1 MEKAHTNPQTRQ
13 ESFQLNH
20 PLDNHRPYNVP
31 ISSSGNPGE
40 TPVFRNVKV
49 KDDLSVVPEDGIRT
63 VKDLIRRSA
72 DKFGSNPAFGS
83 RTEIQAHLKD
93 GPPDANGNKKQLTI
107 SELSPYEFI
116 SYIEYEKLVT
126 AIGLGLV
133 SLGLT
138 PSQDKI
144 CMWAQ
149 TSASWLS
156 TFHGAASQSIAI
168 VTAYSNLGLSGLQH
182 ALESTDS
189 VAIFV
194 DSSSIAR
201 LALTLDAVPAL
212 RLVVYKNDTRI
223 SGDVIQKFKQDFSKV
238 KFIEFDELVSLGRS
252 APAISEPHS
261 PSPDDICAIM
271 YTSGS
276 TGNPKGV
283 PLRHKNIV
291 AAVSG
296 WNITWGGHF
305 DSNDVVLAYLPLAHI
320 MEFISE
326 HGFLYWGVPMG
337 YGTPRTLF
345 DHSVQNCKGDLTEL
359 RPTYMVGVPA
369 IWESARKSIVAS
381 IGAYPPDK
389 QTAFWDA
396 LRDKQRNFEEGV
408 VFPSEREAAFSGVR
422 GIFGGRLRFMM
433 TGGSGIAKH
442 TQEFIS
448 FSLAPI
454 TGGFGMTETCGTGAM
469 MDPTQ
474 WHTGSL
480 GGLSGCV
487 EAKLIDHEEAGYHA
501 SSNPPEGELCIR
513 GASVVDSYWRNEDET
528 SKAFTVDGWLKTG
541 DIGRFD
547 EHGALWIIDRKKN
560 LVKNVNGQYIAL
572 EKLEALY
579 RSAPVVANV
588 CIYADSTRVK
598 PTAIIIP
605 IEPVLN
611 KLLQSTSGTESSASE
626 TAQAQ
631 RVVLQQ
637 LHEKA
642 REYDLPSLEVVEA
655 VVISPLKEWDVTNGM
670 TTAVGKLKRRAILE
684 YHQESIDE
692 VRK

>member
-1 MEKAHTNPQTRQ
+1 M
-13 ESFQLNH
+13 
-20 PLDNHRPYNVP
+20 
-31 ISSSGNPGE
+31 E

-49 KDDLSVVPEDGIRT
+49 KDGLSIIPEDGIRT

-72 DKFGSNPAFGS
+72 AKFGSNPAFGS
-83 RTEIQAHLKD
+83 RTEIQAHFKD
-93 GPPDANGNKKQLTI
+93 GPPDANGNKKQLII
-107 SELSPYEFI
+107 SELSPYKFI

-182 ALESTDS
+182 AIESTDS

-223 SGDVIQKFKQDFSKV
+223 SGDAIQKFKQDFSHV

-252 APAISEPHS
+252 AAATPEPHS

-359 RPTYMVGVPA
+359 RPTYMIGVPA
-369 IWESARKSIVAS
+369 IWVSARKFIVAS

-396 LRDKQRNFEEGV
+396 LREKQKAFEEGA
-408 VFPSEREAAFSGVR
+408 VFPCEREAAFSG
-422 GIFGGRLRFMM
+422 
-433 TGGSGIAKH
+433 H

-454 TGGFGMTETCGTGAM
+454 TGCFGMTETCGTGAM

-487 EAKLIDHEEAGYHA
+487 EAKLIDYEEAGYHA
-501 SSNPPEGELCIR
+501 SSSPPEGELCIR

-528 SKAFTVDGWLKTG
+528 SKAFTEDGWPKTG

-560 LVKNVNGQYIAL
+560 LVKNPNGQYIAL

-588 CIYADSTRVK
+588 CIYAESTRVK

-611 KLLQSTSGTESSASE
+611 KLLQSSAGTESGLSE
-626 TAQAQ
+626 TAEAQ
-631 RVVLQQ
+631 RLVLKQ
-637 LHEKA
+637 LQEKA

-655 VVISPLKEWDVTNGM
+655 VVLSPLKEWDVTNGM

-684 YHQESIDE
+684 YHQQSIDE